1 MRALLFLKIVGA
13 LSVMPLIGCSSN
25 EDSPATISPAV
36 SPVSAESPSAVA
48 SPANSPVNSR
58 LEQVRFRSEAL
69 DADKTMSVYLP
80 PSYSSDTRYP
90 VLYLFYGYGG
100 THDAYFTYLKLH
112 EVADRLIQ
120 EGRID
125 PLIIVSPDYGNSFAV
140 NTKEGE
146 GQNPG
151 GVSTGPYEDYL
162 IQDLI
167 PYVDSHYGT
176 QANKEGRYVGGISMG
191 GFASLHLGFKH
202 PDMFSRIGAHSA
214 ALWTYA
220 SADQFTGQR
229 DWLYPNETLREQRDP
244 FKLADAD
251 KLAGVEI
258 YLDAGEQD
266 MLMEQDESLYELLRD
281 MDADVQWVHGPG
293 GHDAS
298 YWSGQLEAYLLFYA
312 GKK

>member
-1 MRALLFLKIVGA
+1 MRALLFLMMIGV
-13 LSVMPLIGCSSN
+13 LSVMPLSGCKSN
-25 EDSPATISPAV
+25 DDSPAMSSPAV
-36 SPVSAESPSAVA
+36 TAESSPSTSA
-48 SPANSPVNSR
+48 SPAGAPVLSR
-58 LEQVRFRSEAL
+58 LEQVSFRSKAL
-69 DADKTMSVYLP
+69 DADKMMSVYLP
-80 PSYSSDTRYP
+80 PSYDSDTKYP
-90 VLYLFYGYGG
+90 VLYIFYGYGG

-146 GQNPG
+146 GEDPG
-151 GVSTGPYEDYL
+151 GVSIGPYEDYL

-167 PYVDSHYGT
+167 PYVDSHYST
-176 QANKEGRYVGGISMG
+176 QANQEGRYVGGISMG

-202 PDMFSRIGAHSA
+202 PDLFSRIGAHSA
-214 ALWTYA
+214 ALWTYT
-220 SADQFTGQR
+220 STDQFLSQR
-229 DWLYPNETLREQRDP
+229 DWLYPNEELQEMRDP
-244 FKLADAD
+244 IKLADAE
-251 KLAGVEI
+251 KLAGIEI

-266 MLMEQDESLYELLRD
+266 LLMEQDQSLYELLRS
-281 MDADVQWVHGPG
+281 MELDVQWMHGPG

-298 YWSGQLEAYLLFYA
+298 YWSRQLEAYLLFYA

>member
-1 MRALLFLKIVGA
+1 MRALLLLKMIGVLG
-13 LSVMPLIGCSSN
+13 VMPLSGCNSSN
-25 EDSPATISPAV
+25 DSPATSSPAV
-36 SPVSAESPSAVA
+36 TAESPNASA
-48 SPANSPVNSR
+48 SPASSSEHSR
-58 LEQVRFRSEAL
+58 LEQVSFHSKAL

-80 PSYSSDTRYP
+80 PSYSPDKEYP

-100 THDAYFTYLKLH
+100 THDAFFSYLKLH
-112 EVADRLIQ
+112 GVADRLIR

-140 NTKEGE
+140 NTKKGE
-146 GQNPG
+146 GRDPG
-151 GVSTGPYEDYL
+151 GVSIGPYEDYL

-167 PYVDSHYGT
+167 PYVDSNYST
-176 QANKEGRYVGGISMG
+176 QANREGRYVGGISMG

-214 ALWTYA
+214 ALWTYTKD
-220 SADQFTGQR
+220 DQYTSQR
-229 DWLYPNETLREQRDP
+229 DWLYPDEALRELRDP
-244 FKLADAD
+244 FKLADAK

-258 YLDAGEQD
+258 YLDAGDQD
-266 MLMEQDESLYELLRD
+266 LLMEQDESLYELLRS
-281 MDADVQWVHGPG
+281 MEIDVQWAHGPG

-298 YWSGQLEAYLLFYA
+298 YWSRQLKAYLLFYA